1 MKSNLQAGCTV
12 QPQTKEELVDI
23 IRDAIVTYGKEVD
36 LNFIDTSKITDMS
49 YLFASPFP
57 PLFSSDYFS
66 GYGFDNFNGNIS
78 KWDVSNVKDMSYMF
92 LDNFEFNQPL
102 NDWDVSH
109 VTNMY
114 CMFSDAESFNQPLD
128 QWDVS
133 NVTEMENMF
142 CGAKNFNQ
150 PLDKWNV
157 SNVKNMSRMFA
168 YSSFNQPLD
177 KWNISNVKDM
187 SYMFDN
193 CPIDYRNLPNQ
204 DYNIVFVEAAKDD
217 PELLKTSGKY
227 IKFDRIWKVPKQ
239 DFNNDNL
246 ELINKLCF
254 KTFDDV
260 LACTPMSKS
269 ELTKFI
275 LTNQNELSK
284 KQQIDNKQLNSKN
297 RSINR

>member
-1 MKSNLQAGCTV
+1 MSEEFDDYEIQEGCTV
-12 QPQTKEELVDI
+12 QPETKDELITI
-23 IRDAIVTYGKEVD
+23 IQQAISDCGSSVD
-36 LNFIDTSKITDMS
+36 LNFIDTSKITNMNH
-49 YLFASPFP
+49 LFAGFN
-57 PLFSSDYFS
+57 
-66 GYGFDNFNGNIS
+66 GYYGLENFNGNIS
-78 KWDVSNVKDMSYMF
+78 KWNVSNVTNMSFMF
-92 LDNFEFNQPL
+92 SGAKKFNHPL
-102 NDWDVSH
+102 N
-109 VTNMY
+109 N
-114 CMFSDAESFNQPLD
+114 
-128 QWDVS
+128 WDVS
-133 NVTEMENMF
+133 NVTKMKAMF
-142 CGAKNFNQ
+142 SDAK
-150 PLDKWNV
+150 
-157 SNVKNMSRMFA
+157 
-168 YSSFNQPLD
+168 SFNQSLA

>member
-1 MKSNLQAGCTV
+1 MSEEFDDYEIQEGCTV
-12 QPQTKEELVDI
+12 QPETKDELITI
-23 IRDAIVTYGKEVD
+23 IQQAISDCGSSVD
-36 LNFIDTSKITDMS
+36 LNFIDTSKITNMNH
-49 YLFASPFP
+49 LFAGFN
-57 PLFSSDYFS
+57 
-66 GYGFDNFNGNIS
+66 GYYGLENFNGNIS
-78 KWDVSNVKDMSYMF
+78 KWNVSNVTNMAFMF
-92 LDNFEFNQPL
+92 SRNRRFNQPL
-102 NDWDVSH
+102 NDWDVSN
-109 VTNMY
+109 VTNMLF
-114 CMFSDAESFNQPLD
+114 MFSGAKKFNQPLNN
-128 QWDVS
+128 WDVS
-133 NVTEMENMF
+133 NVTKMKAMF
-142 CGAKNFNQ
+142 SDAK
-150 PLDKWNV
+150 
-157 SNVKNMSRMFA
+157 
-168 YSSFNQPLD
+168 SFNQSLA

-204 DYNIVFVEAAKDD
+204 DYNIVFVEAAIDD